1 MADFG
6 VDQNFQY
13 KCPFRKAWVDCS
25 ADEDGKLKEAYLKL
39 QKGGGSPEVAYLL
52 NGVRFKTDFS
62 SMIRTNVASK
72 RTAEVRLKGGNLP
85 FAPPKGPTPP
95 SEASLG
101 KPDGVPE
108 ESELKKAVPLSPE
121 ALLIGEEGKPFP
133 HGVRRAWGQGIPE
146 GMTMTG
152 RFSFQMQLE
161 DKDYL
166 GEMLTWNMMAAGIAP
181 EAMQADGY
189 LFFTSVSGQTIV
201 GNRPEIEKLLANDK
215 SYPVN
220 VAYQPPKVFDGMIP
234 SEIPSFEV
242 QRSFL
247 RFIKNACADVNY
259 EIYNVKH
266 KHQRRTFERYLLYL
280 EDHYHQTDD
289 YLETAMSNWELYM
302 RYPFMTGSMGLIDKT
317 GPNLTKVM
325 RGEADVLEFLFGG

>member
-6 VDQNFQY
+6 ANQSFQY

-25 ADEDGKLKEAYLKL
+25 TAEDSQLKEAYLKL
-39 QKGGGSPEVAYLL
+39 QKGGGSSEAAYLL

-72 RTAEVRLKGGNLP
+72 RTAEVRLKGGDLP
-85 FAPPKGPTPP
+85 FPPPKGAVSP
-95 SEASLG
+95 SEASMG
-101 KPDGVPE
+101 KPDGVPA
-108 ESELKKAVPLSPE
+108 ESDLKKAVPLSPE

-133 HGVRRAWGQGIPE
+133 HVVRKAWGQGIPE

-152 RFSFQMQLE
+152 RFKFTMQVE
-161 DKDYL
+161 DKDFL
-166 GEMLTWNMMAAGIAP
+166 GEMLTWHMISAGIAAESFQAQRYLAFTNVAGQTIIANRQEIENMMAN
-181 EAMQADGY
+181 E
-189 LFFTSVSGQTIV
+189 
-201 GNRPEIEKLLANDK
+201 R
-215 SYPVN
+215 SYPITVS
-220 VAYQPPKVFDGMIP
+220 YHPPKVFEGMIP
-234 SEIPSFEV
+234 EEIPGYEV
-242 QRSFL
+242 QRTFL
-247 RFIKNACADVNY
+247 RFIKNACTDVNY

-280 EDHYHQTDD
+280 EDHYHQCDD
-289 YLETAMSNWELYM
+289 HLEDAMNGWELYM

-317 GPNLTKVM
+317 GPNLTKVL